1 MSRIRKAIGQAFPS
15 FTTVGSSV
23 DPNSIS
29 DSQLMQDLAAYIVD
43 QFEAKRMSDVR
54 SAFDLADNLI
64 TEGTEAELHA
74 ATIGFLETVQNVAS
88 HRKCGSAAFEE
99 FLGPSSKDAWL
110 ELDTVWRG
118 KRKLAEVVAAETGA
132 SLKPKWWQFWRRRK
146 TRSPQ
151 QLLREVQN
159 AELRKIIEQ
168 ITRE

>member
-64 TEGTEAELHA
+64 TEGTEAERHA
-74 ATIGFLETVQNVAS
+74 ATIGFLETVQNVA
-88 HRKCGSAAFEE
+88 
-99 FLGPSSKDAWL
+99 
-110 ELDTVWRG
+110 
-118 KRKLAEVVAAETGA
+118 
-132 SLKPKWWQFWRRRK
+132 
-146 TRSPQ
+146 
-151 QLLREVQN
+151 
-159 AELRKIIEQ
+159 
-168 ITRE
+168 

>member
-74 ATIGFLETVQNVAS
+74 ATIGFLETVQNVA
-88 HRKCGSAAFEE
+88 
-99 FLGPSSKDAWL
+99 
-110 ELDTVWRG
+110 
-118 KRKLAEVVAAETGA
+118 
-132 SLKPKWWQFWRRRK
+132 
-146 TRSPQ
+146 
-151 QLLREVQN
+151 
-159 AELRKIIEQ
+159 
-168 ITRE
+168 